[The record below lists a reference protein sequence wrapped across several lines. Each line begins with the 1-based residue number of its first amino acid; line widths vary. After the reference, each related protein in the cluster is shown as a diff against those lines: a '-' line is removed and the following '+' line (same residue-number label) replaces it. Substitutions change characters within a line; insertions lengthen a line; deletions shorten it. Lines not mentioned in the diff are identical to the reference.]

1 MECCFYSTIIIAL
14 GMSQPRILI
23 RTQYADSYKNIP
35 VSAFFANSSDKGF
48 EITAYVDEED
58 FAPAPM
64 EIPAPGAV
72 FVKRT
77 IETRLTIS
85 PMQTKALYALL
96 GNQIRAYEEVF
107 GSIPTLEE
115 VQAKV
120 AEQQKLKT
128 ATTTSGNSQSAKG
141 NVGIQ

>member
-1 MECCFYSTIIIAL
+1 
-14 GMSQPRILI
+14 MSQPRILI
-23 RTQYADSYKNIP
+23 RTQYADTYKNIP

-58 FAPAPM
+58 FAPVPA
-64 EIPAPGAV
+64 EIPVPGTV

-85 PMQTKALYALL
+85 PMQTKALYNLL
-96 GNQIRAYEEVF
+96 GSQIKAYEEVF

-120 AEQQKLKT
+120 AEKQKAKT
-128 ATTTSGNSQSAKG
+128 ATTTTMGSQSAKG